1 MQALL
6 LSHPWQQTRD
16 TQVYAHRHKLVKTKY
31 AALRNLVQ
39 QELGVAIQTGE
50 HSSVR
55 RRLCRFRRISYCTV
69 GHRRKGDHGCLPAA
83 YQRVGEGQAY

>member
-1 MQALL
+1 MSLTFAVVSILSFLQALL
-6 LSHPWQQTRD
+6 LSHPRPQTRD
-16 TQVYAHRHKLVKTKY
+16 TQVYAHRHKLVKTKI

-55 RRLCRFRRISYCTV
+55 HPR
-69 GHRRKGDHGCLPAA
+69 
-83 YQRVGEGQAY
+83 